1 MTQEQKSQLYTN
13 LLSQHTHLDNKINE
27 IKAEDFEI
35 NDEQMGRIRVLQ
47 HTRLDNQ
54 INEIKAEHFE
64 MNDEQ
69 MGRIRVLQSKQGQL
83 VGQMQQLMQG

>member
-1 MTQEQKSQLYTN
+1 MTQEQKSQLYSN
-13 LLSQHTHLDNKINE
+13 LL
-27 IKAEDFEI
+27 
-35 NDEQMGRIRVLQ
+35 LQ

-54 INEIKAEHFE
+54 INEIKSENFE

-83 VGQMQQLMQG
+83 VAQMQQLMNG

>member
-1 MTQEQKSQLYTN
+1 M
-13 LLSQHTHLDNKINE
+13 
-27 IKAEDFEI
+27 
-35 NDEQMGRIRVLQ
+35 Q

-54 INEIKAEHFE
+54 INEIKSEHFE

-83 VGQMQQLMQG
+83 VAQMQQLMQG

>member
-1 MTQEQKSQLYTN
+1 MTQEQKSQLYSN
-13 LLSQHTHLDNKINE
+13 L
-27 IKAEDFEI
+27 
-35 NDEQMGRIRVLQ
+35 LQ

-54 INEIKAEHFE
+54 INEIKAENFE

-69 MGRIRVLQSKQGQL
+69 MGRIRGLQSKQGQL

>member
-13 LLSQHTHLDNKINE
+13 LLSQHT
-27 IKAEDFEI
+27 
-35 NDEQMGRIRVLQ
+35 
-47 HTRLDNQ
+47 RLDNQ
-54 INEIKAEHFE
+54 INEIKSEHFE

-83 VGQMQQLMQG
+83 VAQMQQLMQG

>member
-47 HTRLDNQ
+47 
-54 INEIKAEHFE
+54 
-64 MNDEQ
+64 
-69 MGRIRVLQSKQGQL
+69 SKQGQL

>member
-47 HTRLDNQ
+47 
-54 INEIKAEHFE
+54 
-64 MNDEQ
+64 
-69 MGRIRVLQSKQGQL
+69 SKQGQL
-83 VGQMQQLMQG
+83 VAQMQQLMQG

>member
-1 MTQEQKSQLYTN
+1 MTQEQKSQLYSN
-13 LLSQHTHLDNKINE
+13 LL
-27 IKAEDFEI
+27 
-35 NDEQMGRIRVLQ
+35 LQ

-54 INEIKAEHFE
+54 INEIKAENFE

-69 MGRIRVLQSKQGQL
+69 MGRIRGLQSKQGQL

>member
-47 HTRLDNQ
+47 
-54 INEIKAEHFE
+54 
-64 MNDEQ
+64 
-69 MGRIRVLQSKQGQL
+69 SKQGQL
-83 VGQMQQLMQG
+83 VAQMQQLMNG

>member
-1 MTQEQKSQLYTN
+1 MTQEQKSQLYSN
-13 LLSQHTHLDNKINE
+13 LL
-27 IKAEDFEI
+27 
-35 NDEQMGRIRVLQ
+35 LQ

-54 INEIKAEHFE
+54 INEIKAENFE

>member
-1 MTQEQKSQLYTN
+1 MTQEQKSQLYSN
-13 LLSQHTHLDNKINE
+13 LL
-27 IKAEDFEI
+27 
-35 NDEQMGRIRVLQ
+35 LQ

-54 INEIKAEHFE
+54 INEIKSENFE

-83 VGQMQQLMQG
+83 VAQMQQLMQG

>member
-13 LLSQHTHLDNKINE
+13 LLT
-27 IKAEDFEI
+27 
-35 NDEQMGRIRVLQ
+35 Q

-54 INEIKAEHFE
+54 INEIKSENFE

-83 VGQMQQLMQG
+83 VVQMQQLMQG

>member
-1 MTQEQKSQLYTN
+1 MTQEQKSQLYSN
-13 LLSQHTHLDNKINE
+13 LL
-27 IKAEDFEI
+27 
-35 NDEQMGRIRVLQ
+35 LQ

-54 INEIKAEHFE
+54 INEIKSENFE

-69 MGRIRVLQSKQGQL
+69 MGRIRGLQSKQGQL

>member
-1 MTQEQKSQLYTN
+1 MTQEQKSQLYSN
-13 LLSQHTHLDNKINE
+13 LLLQHTRLDNKINE
-27 IKAEDFEI
+27 IKAE
-35 NDEQMGRIRVLQ
+35 N
-47 HTRLDNQ
+47 
-54 INEIKAEHFE
+54 FE

>member
-1 MTQEQKSQLYTN
+1 MTQEEKSQLYSN
-13 LLSQHTHLDNKINE
+13 LL
-27 IKAEDFEI
+27 
-35 NDEQMGRIRVLQ
+35 LQ

-54 INEIKAEHFE
+54 INEIKSENFE

-83 VGQMQQLMQG
+83 VSQMQQLMNC

>member
-1 MTQEQKSQLYTN
+1 MTQEQKSQLYSN
-13 LLSQHTHLDNKINE
+13 LL
-27 IKAEDFEI
+27 
-35 NDEQMGRIRVLQ
+35 MQ

-54 INEIKAEHFE
+54 INEIKSENFE

-83 VGQMQQLMQG
+83 VVQMQQLMQG

>member
-1 MTQEQKSQLYTN
+1 MTQEQKSQLYSN
-13 LLSQHTHLDNKINE
+13 LL
-27 IKAEDFEI
+27 
-35 NDEQMGRIRVLQ
+35 LQ

-54 INEIKAEHFE
+54 INEIKAENFE

-83 VGQMQQLMQG
+83 VAQMQQLMNG

>member
-1 MTQEQKSQLYTN
+1 MTQEQKSQLYSN
-13 LLSQHTHLDNKINE
+13 LLT
-27 IKAEDFEI
+27 
-35 NDEQMGRIRVLQ
+35 Q

-54 INEIKAEHFE
+54 INEIKSENFE

-83 VGQMQQLMQG
+83 VAQMQQLMQG